1 MGTKLPRVKMR
12 EDGSYKLKIISEMQG
27 FSVFVVAK
35 WLREQ
40 ELKGLYSSGRAA
52 DGREGRGEHTS
63 GLKTVPFTAPVNNK

>member
-52 DGREGRGEHTS
+52 DERTGDGVWGGRGGTKGTH
-63 GLKTVPFTAPVNNK
+63 KRP